1 MVSKDNTRIQVTI
14 SKALHEKLLQE
25 AKEKKTTVSKLVSK
39 LLEDNY

>member
-1 MVSKDNTRIQVTI
+1 MISKDNIRVQITI
-14 SKALHEKLLQE
+14 SKKLRKKLLQE